1 MERLHLERN
10 IASSKSIEA
19 NFFFFCPGGLY
30 CAIYLVKGKQLFA
43 GDALLLS
50 SGVLLP
56 ELGRAGFAEI
66 SPPSEGNQKAPFP

>member
-10 IASSKSIEA
+10 VPSGKSIEA
-19 NFFFFCPGGLY
+19 KIFFCPGGLY

-43 GDALLLS
+43 GDALLLL

-56 ELGRAGFAEI
+56 ELGAAWVC
-66 SPPSEGNQKAPFP
+66 